1 MNYEIVNMTDAE
13 KLANY
18 DKIFGENKVLNEQ
31 KNYYKQ
37 EYDLMVIKYNNMVK
51 SKNKQIRKL
60 ETELMVL
67 TYEKRNNNN
76 L

>member
-18 DKIFGENKVLNEQ
+18 DKLVLENKQLESQ
-31 KNYYKQ
+31 RNYYKQ
-37 EYDLMVIKYNNMVK
+37 EYDYNNVVRE
-51 SKNKQIRKL
+51 KNKQIRKL
-60 ETELMVL
+60 QVKLAEAN
-67 TYEKRNNNN
+67 YGKSNNN